1 MKTPIISAFYI
12 LCFSHLFSQNIGAD
26 SISRKKITAIPVTQ
40 SPKIDGILD
49 EEIWKN
55 ATSAGNFIERRPN
68 NGKPADESFRSE
80 VKILY
85 DDTGIYFGAILFD
98 TEPGKIAKELTER
111 DNIENDDIFGVTLNG
126 YNDHQQ
132 SLEFLITP
140 AGVQADA
147 KLTTDFGE
155 DFSWNAVWF
164 SAVQIT
170 ENGWVVEMKI
180 PYSELRFPK
189 KQIQEWGI
197 NILRLV
203 NRTSTTYDWN
213 FVDNKKGSYMLYDG
227 LLEGIENINPP
238 TRLSF
243 LPYFSTY
250 LNHFQGKTTTNFNG
264 GMDLKYGINDA
275 FTLDL
280 TLIPDFGQTSF
291 DKSVL
296 NLSPFEV
303 QFQEQRPFFTE
314 GTELFSKGN
323 LFYSRRIGGNP
334 SVSPIL
340 NEDEI
345 FVENPDKVKLFNAV
359 KISGRTNKGLGI
371 GFFNAVT
378 EKMTAEIRNINTGA
392 TRTEVTEPWANYSV
406 FVLDQRF
413 QGNSSVSLVNSNV
426 TRDGSFR
433 DANVTALL
441 FDIRNKKNT
450 YRYFGGTKASFVLN
464 GGTKAGNEST
474 AGFNKVSGTHR
485 FGANYFMRTKD
496 YDIGDLGYYDRTN
509 FHSINTNYS
518 YRYLQPKGGL
528 NALNY
533 NLNVSHNRR
542 LDEDLFTQFVIH
554 NSIEMQT
561 KKFFN
566 FGGGL
571 MIWPIG
577 ENDIYEPRTAGRFL
591 KVPAMINPWI
601 FINTDNRRKFR
612 INTYIDYYAYDEKG
626 RYQLIYQLNPSY
638 KFSDKLRLYYD
649 ANFNYQ
655 NNDRG
660 FVGKNSSE
668 IFMGNRNRFTVEN
681 GISSQYTFNNKMAL
695 NLSFRHYFS
704 QVTYKGFS
712 TLNANGSV
720 TDTSLFTEN
729 RDGTFNSWNVDLR
742 YSWWFAPG
750 SQLTLLYRNAVGSY
764 LEESGIGIKEN
775 FNRLFNEPMVDNISL
790 KLTYY
795 IDYNQAKNWLKKKG

>member
-1 MKTPIISAFYI
+1 
-12 LCFSHLFSQNIGAD
+12 
-26 SISRKKITAIPVTQ
+26 
-40 SPKIDGILD
+40 
-49 EEIWKN
+49 
-55 ATSAGNFIERRPN
+55 
-68 NGKPADESFRSE
+68 
-80 VKILY
+80 
-85 DDTGIYFGAILFD
+85 
-98 TEPGKIAKELTER
+98 
-111 DNIENDDIFGVTLNG
+111 
-126 YNDHQQ
+126 
-132 SLEFLITP
+132 
-140 AGVQADA
+140 
-147 KLTTDFGE
+147 
-155 DFSWNAVWF
+155 
-164 SAVQIT
+164 
-170 ENGWVVEMKI
+170 
-180 PYSELRFPK
+180 
-189 KQIQEWGI
+189 
-197 NILRLV
+197 
-203 NRTSTTYDWN
+203 
-213 FVDNKKGSYMLYDG
+213 MLYDG
-227 LLEGIENINPP
+227 VLAGIENINPP

-250 LNHFQGKTTTNFNG
+250 LNNYDGKTTANVNG

-291 DKSVL
+291 DASVL

-314 GTELFSKGN
+314 GTELFSKGD

-334 SVSPIL
+334 TRNPEVSI
-340 NEDEI
+340 DEEI
-345 FVENPDKVKLFNAV
+345 TENPDKVKLFNAV

-378 EKMTAEIRNINTGA
+378 EKTSATIRNVNTGE
-392 TRTEVTEPWANYSV
+392 TRREVTEPWANYHV

-413 QGNSSVSLVNSNV
+413 RGNSSVSLVNTNV

-441 FDIRNKKNT
+441 FDVRNRNNT
-450 YRYFGGTKASFVLN
+450 YQYFGGTKGSFVIN
-464 GGTKAGNEST
+464 GETKFGNESSL
-474 AGFNKVSGTHR
+474 GFNKVSGVHR
-485 FGANYFMRTKD
+485 FGANYFVRTDD

-518 YRYLQPKGGL
+518 YRYLQPKGNL
-528 NALNY
+528 NNLNY

-542 LDEDLFTQFVIH
+542 LDDDIFTQFVIH

-571 MIWPIG
+571 MIWPFG
-577 ENDIYEPRTAGRFL
+577 ENDIYEPRTAGRHLF
-591 KVPAMINPWI
+591 VPAMINPWI
-601 FINTDNRRKFR
+601 FINTDNRKKFR
-612 INTYIDYYAYDEKG
+612 INTYIDYYAFDEKG

-638 KFSDKLRLYYD
+638 KFSDKLRLYYN

-660 FVGKNSSE
+660 FVGADAE
-668 IFMGNRNRFTVEN
+668 QIFMGSRNRFTVEN

-704 QVTYKGFS
+704 QVNYKNFG
-712 TLNANGSV
+712 TLNADGRVSH
-720 TDTSLFTEN
+720 TDLFTEN

-750 SQLTLLYRNAVGSY
+750 SQLTLLYRNAVGNY
-764 LEESGIGIKEN
+764 VPESKLGVKRN
-775 FNRLFNEPMVDNISL
+775 FDRLFEEPMVNSLSL

-795 IDYNQAKNWLKKKG
+795 IDYNQAKTWFKDKM